1 MFIAMVLTKQ
11 PFRLKI
17 ACLLDTLYTNEP
29 TLEES
34 VSEESNYVVP
44 LESTYPTLVT
54 LPDPYSHTTILA
66 TDQVPWKTYYRRNPR
81 KEVGSLIVQPAPVQ
95 DSKPLRGQD
104 REDRVDENEVVAE
117 SIENETKQDHQG
129 NISKH
134 DPSLDL
140 PIALRNGTKSCTKHS
155 ISNYVSY
162 KNLSPPFR
170 TFTAKLDSNTISK
183 NIHLA
188 LECLEWKTAVMEE
201 MRALKKNNTWDLCTL
216 PKRHNTVGCKWIFA
230 LKYKADCILDRSKV
244 RLVAKGFTQ
253 TYGID
258 YSETFSP
265 IAKLNT
271 VRVLLQVVV
280 NKDWP
285 LYQLDVKNVFLK
297 GDLEEEVYMSP
308 PPGFDAQFD
317 ILGYNQGHSD
327 HTLFTKVSKI
337 GKIAILIVYVD
348 DIVLSEDDTVEIIQL
363 KKKMEDEFEIKDLG
377 NLKYFLEMEVARSRE
392 CISVS

>member
-1 MFIAMVLTKQ
+1 
-11 PFRLKI
+11 
-17 ACLLDTLYTNEP
+17 
-29 TLEES
+29 
-34 VSEESNYVVP
+34 
-44 LESTYPTLVT
+44 
-54 LPDPYSHTTILA
+54 
-66 TDQVPWKTYYRRNPR
+66 
-81 KEVGSLIVQPAPVQ
+81 
-95 DSKPLRGQD
+95 
-104 REDRVDENEVVAE
+104 
-117 SIENETKQDHQG
+117 
-129 NISKH
+129 
-134 DPSLDL
+134 
-140 PIALRNGTKSCTKHS
+140 
-155 ISNYVSY
+155 
-162 KNLSPPFR
+162 
-170 TFTAKLDSNTISK
+170 
-183 NIHLA
+183 
-188 LECLEWKTAVMEE
+188 MEE

-230 LKYKADCILDRSKV
+230 LKYKADCILDRRKV

-317 ILGYNQGHSD
+317 ILVFQFRKSLYGLKQSPRAWFDKFTTFIKSQGYNQGHSD